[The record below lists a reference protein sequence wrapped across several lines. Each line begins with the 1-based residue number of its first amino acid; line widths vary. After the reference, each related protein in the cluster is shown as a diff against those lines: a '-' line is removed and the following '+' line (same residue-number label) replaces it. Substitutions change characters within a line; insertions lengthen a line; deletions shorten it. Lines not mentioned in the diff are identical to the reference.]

1 MLKLPLV
8 LAIVI
13 SGGLAATSAA
23 LDTRLE
29 PAQGTA
35 ATPDPLRPVDASAS
49 SADLRLGLAFWLPVY
64 YGIYVWLLSNNETGG
79 GSKRRANDR
88 GSHRAAFATLR
99 DGLVPARAPGPVGVA
114 PLRRKSRRS

>member
-8 LAIVI
+8 LAILVA
-13 SGGLAATSAA
+13 GGLAARSAA
-23 LDTRLE
+23 LDKRGD
-29 PAQGTA
+29 PVQGTVGA
-35 ATPDPLRPVDASAS
+35 HDALRPVDASAS

-64 YGIYVWLLSNNETGG
+64 YGIYVWLLSHNDTGG

-99 DGLVPARAPGPVGVA
+99 VNGLVPARVPRPVGVA
-114 PLRRKSRRS
+114 PLRR